1 MKSSSAGLPAGCRAG
16 LLARTLY
23 RRLAASL
30 NVKHRLAIME
40 TAIALLLIVCATFSF
55 AQNSPPPSAQELAA
69 QVDRHYDQLHT
80 LKAGFREDYAG
91 LGMTRA
97 EGGTLFL
104 QKPGRMLWQYTTPR
118 GKIFLLDGKYA
129 WLYAQGDAQVQ
140 RMPAKDLNDLRSP
153 LRFLLGHTQ
162 LQKELTG
169 LKLIAASNGL
179 YTLSGLPKG
188 QENRVTRLSLTV
200 TAAGAIT
207 AIEVVEA
214 DGATTRFT
222 FSNEQPNAAIPPTL
236 FQFTPPPGVPV
247 VDAMPP
253 V

>member
-1 MKSSSAGLPAGCRAG
+1 LALSA
-16 LLARTLY
+16 
-23 RRLAASL
+23 AAVL
-30 NVKHRLAIME
+30 
-40 TAIALLLIVCATFSF
+40 FG
-55 AQNSPPPSAQELAA
+55 QNSPAPSALELAA
-69 QVDRHYDQLHT
+69 RVDRHYDQLQS

-91 LGMTRA
+91 MGMQRT
-97 EGGTLFL
+97 EEGTLFL
-104 QKPGRMLWQYTTPR
+104 RKPGRMLWRYSTPE

-140 RMPAKDLNDLRSP
+140 RVPAKELDDLRSP

-162 LQKELTG
+162 LEKELTG
-169 LKLIAASNGL
+169 LKLESSANGH

-207 AIEVVEA
+207 AMEIVEV
-214 DGATTRFT
+214 DGATTRFAFT
-222 FSNEQPNAAIPPTL
+222 DEQPDAAIPADL
-236 FQFTPPPGVPV
+236 FRFTPPPGVPV
-247 VDAMPP
+247 VDMPT